1 MSATDLA
8 HLFQQTSKALYFVNT
23 TSIKCYNA
31 TFNFDVHNICEYFNC
46 KTIQF
51 QSILTV
57 VDETSRVHLNRPTAS
72 VVIELPEK
80 CKCAI
85 ATPTTHSVSNDRN
98 DIREAIIV
106 PSLVIAI
113 AVVIMVMFMILCR
126 RKIKM
131 KLHQ

>member
-31 TFNFDVHNICEYFNC
+31 TFNFDVDNLCEYFNC

-80 CKCAI
+80 CECTI
-85 ATPTTHSVSNDRN
+85 VATRTTHSVSNDRN
-98 DIREAIIV
+98 DIRVAIIV

-113 AVVIMVMFMILCR
+113 AVVIMVVFMILHR
-126 RKIKM
+126 RKIK
-131 KLHQ
+131 KLRR